1 VSELR
6 LTTVPDVHTGM
17 LIRRP
22 AAEVCEA
29 FVDPS
34 VITKVWYTHSTGRMT
49 PGATLTWTWEMYDV
63 STTVS
68 VKQVEPGK
76 RIVFD
81 WNDDPHSTVELRFTP
96 HGEQATHV
104 EVTESTPARTGDE
117 VCAHLAGSTAGFA
130 FVLSALKALLEHG
143 IVLTTVLDAH
153 PGKPPS

>member
-1 VSELR
+1 MSDLR
-6 LTTVPDVHTGM
+6 LTTAPGVHTGM

-29 FVDPS
+29 FADPS
-34 VITKVWYTHSTGRMT
+34 VITQVWYTHSTGRME
-49 PGATLTWTWEMYDV
+49 PGATLTWTWQMYDV

-68 VKQVEPGK
+68 VKEVEPGK

-81 WNDDPHSTVELRFTP
+81 WNDPPSTVELRFVP
-96 HGEQATHV
+96 HGERATYV
-104 EVTESTPARTGDE
+104 EVSESAQAGTGDE

-143 IVLTTVLDAH
+143 IALTTVLDAH